1 MLSSLLS
8 GVVTAQPA
16 TIPESMASGATARFT
31 TMCGPSPTID
41 AMLAR
46 TALVVR
52 GTAGVPRS
60 YLSDDQMEVL
70 TDVPIIGPV
79 VLFDAARPAAGPSFP
94 SSEVLIT
101 QPGGRVII
109 GGQPFE
115 DRLSGLEPLEPGTD
129 VLLLLERSRG
139 RLMPVLTHHGAFALD
154 LAGVRPLVTSSRFVP
169 SYRGASA
176 EDVIDDV
183 LRRLAGAGGRH
194 PEATHAEVRTL
205 SQEWRH
211 QHRDQADEHGEAA
224 EHEHELQQR
233 SAHAIPPGHARSR
246 E

>member
-1 MLSSLLS
+1 MRRAAAAVQPVMLLSLLS

-52 GTAGVPRS
+52 GTTGVPRS
-60 YLSDDQMEVL
+60 YLSDDEREVL
-70 TDVPIIGPV
+70 TDVPIIGAV
-79 VLFDAARPAAGPSFP
+79 VLFDAATPAAGPSFP

-101 QPGGRVII
+101 QPGGRVLV

-115 DRLSGLEPLEPGTD
+115 DRLSGLQPLEPGTD
-129 VLLLLERSRG
+129 VLLLLERSGG
-139 RLMPVLTHHGAFALD
+139 RLVPALRYHGAFALD
-154 LAGVRPLVTSSRFVP
+154 PAGVRPLVAKPRFVP

-183 LRRLAGAGGRH
+183 LRRLR
-194 PEATHAEVRTL
+194 RTG
-205 SQEWRH
+205 S
-211 QHRDQADEHGEAA
+211 
-224 EHEHELQQR
+224 
-233 SAHAIPPGHARSR
+233 
-246 E
+246 